1 MITTNEL
8 IKLQSTS
15 KKIFEDLLILMS
27 PFAPHFCEELWSIL
41 GNKETITKAS
51 WPKFQEKHV
60 KDSVYEYPVS
70 FNGKT
75 RFKIELSL
83 SLNKKEIEKEVLK
96 HTKTKHYLKG
106 LSPKKSI
113 IVPGKIVNIVV

>member
-27 PFAPHFCEELWSIL
+27 PFVPHFCEELWSIL

-51 WPKFQEKHV
+51 WPKLKTQ
-60 KDSVYEYPVS
+60 DSVYEYPVS

-106 LSPKKSI
+106 LSPKSI